1 MSRMERTNSKSIQK
15 GFTLLEVL
23 IAMFIFAVIL
33 STLYV
38 AYTGTFRNI
47 EETESQADLYQMAR
61 IVLERMTEDLESA
74 YMVAPTVAQTVTQTK
89 DTKEEEPPPEAN
101 QSTRFVGTMNEIE
114 GRRLDSLR
122 FASKA
127 HIVFNGGEPYPGT
140 AEIVYYVRENSGE
153 EGGFTLYR
161 TDRANFERGEEDA
174 TGGWILCDHLYA
186 IQFTYYDQEGGA
198 YDSWDSTEESFK
210 DKLPSEISILLELAN
225 KTNPE
230 FMTGV
235 ALPMSKSDY
244 GQTS

>member
-1 MSRMERTNSKSIQK
+1 MGRMDRTNSKQSHK

-23 IAMFIFAVIL
+23 IAMFIFAVVL

-61 IVLERMTEDLESA
+61 IVLERMTEDLESV
-74 YMVAPTVAQTVTQTK
+74 YMASQPKETT
-89 DTKEEEPPPEAN
+89 EEETVEED
-101 QSTRFVGTMNEIE
+101 QSTRFVGTMTEIE
-114 GRRLDSLR
+114 GRREDTLR

-140 AEIVYYVRENSGE
+140 AEIVYYVRENNE
-153 EGGFTLYR
+153 DQGGYTLYR
-161 TDRANFERGEEDA
+161 TDRANFEQSGEET

-186 IQFTYYDQEGGA
+186 IQFTYYDEEGGA
-198 YDSWDSTEESFK
+198 YDNWDSTDEAFK
-210 DKLPSEISILLELAN
+210 DRLPSGVSILLELAN

-230 FMTGV
+230 SPLKFMTGV
-235 ALPMSKSDY
+235 ALPMSKGDNE
-244 GQTS
+244 QTS

>member
-1 MSRMERTNSKSIQK
+1 MSGMDRTNSKSK
-15 GFTLLEVL
+15 RRGFTLLEVL

-33 STLYV
+33 STIYV

-74 YMVAPTVAQTVTQTK
+74 YIVAQTK
-89 DTKEEEPPPEAN
+89 DAKEEESPEAN
-101 QSTRFVGTMNEIE
+101 QTTRFVGTMAEVE
-114 GRRLDSLR
+114 GRRLDTLR

-153 EGGFTLYR
+153 VGGFTLYR

-174 TGGWILCDHLYA
+174 TSGWILCDHLYA
-186 IQFTYYDQEGGA
+186 IRFTYYDQEGSA
-198 YDSWDSTEESFK
+198 YDNWDSTEESFK
-210 DKLPSEISILLELAN
+210 DKVPSEISILLELAN
-225 KTNPE
+225 ETNPE
-230 FMTGV
+230 SPLKFMTAV
-235 ALPMSKSDY
+235 ALPMSKGDY

>member
-1 MSRMERTNSKSIQK
+1 MSLMDRKDSKPSQK

-23 IAMFIFAVIL
+23 IAMFIFAVVL

-61 IVLERMTEDLESA
+61 IVLERMTEDLESV
-74 YMVAPTVAQTVTQTK
+74 YMAAQT
-89 DTKEEEPPPEAN
+89 KEATGEETVEED
-101 QSTRFVGTMNEIE
+101 QSTRFVGTMAETE
-114 GRRLDSLR
+114 GKRLDTLR

-161 TDRANFERGEEDA
+161 TDRANFLHREEEA

-186 IQFTYYDQEGGA
+186 IQFTYYDEQGGA
-198 YDSWDSTEESFK
+198 YDNWDSTDEAFK
-210 DKLPSEISILLELAN
+210 DKLPSGVSILLELVN
-225 KTNPE
+225 KDNPE
-230 FMTGV
+230 SPLKFMTGV
-235 ALPMSKSDY
+235 ALPMSKGDY
-244 GQTS
+244 EQTS